1 MPQLDIS
8 TYASQVFWLV
18 VCFGILCVFMATLI
32 APRIGLSLHQRA
44 KVLEDHTMAAKKL
57 LEEAEAIHDK
67 SIHQLGQARHD
78 AAQQLHQVM
87 HDLAQHRTEKTREF
101 DQKIQTELLEL
112 SKKLS
117 QQKQEILST
126 SQDLVT
132 HLVETMFH
140 KITNVSVNSGDIAKA
155 FNAAKIGGNH
165 D

>member
-8 TYASQVFWLV
+8 TYSSQVFWLV
-18 VCFGILCVFMATLI
+18 VCFGILCVFMATMI

-44 KVLEDHTMAAKKL
+44 KVLEEHSMAAKKL
-57 LEEAEAIHDK
+57 LEEAEILRDK

-78 AAQQLHQVM
+78 AAQQLHQAL
-87 HDLAQHRTEKTREF
+87 HDLSHYRTEKVREF
-101 DQKIQTELLEL
+101 DQKLQVRLLEL
-112 SKKLS
+112 SKSLS

-132 HLVETMFH
+132 HLVETVFH
-140 KITNVSVNSGDIAKA
+140 KITNVAATSEDITKA
-155 FNAAKIGGNH
+155 LKIVKTRGNH